1 MHFSQ
6 TGNNDLLPLYKLYVL
21 NLKTKTKHLR
31 TGSENICVIN
41 FENKVFDKINIRSTF
56 RRQDICNM

>member
-31 TGSENICVIN
+31 TGSENI
-41 FENKVFDKINIRSTF
+41 
-56 RRQDICNM
+56 